1 MSKSLAAEWG
11 RYGMRVSLNKPP
23 PLKMFKLNNNINH
36 LQFNCLSPG
45 PFETE
50 GAFSRLDPTG
60 QFRSMLKDQIPVG
73 RMGDVE
79 EVANLALY
87 MTSDFSSWLNG
98 AVIQL
103 DGGKLP
109 FTAGDFNGLVKVD
122 DEQWNIM
129 EEIIRSSNK
138 KSKL

>member
-1 MSKSLAAEWG
+1 M
-11 RYGMRVSLNKPP
+11 
-23 PLKMFKLNNNINH
+23 
-36 LQFNCLSPG
+36 SPG

-60 QFRSMLKDQIPVG
+60 QFRSLMLDQMPVG
-73 RMGDVE
+73 RIGEVE

-98 AVIQL
+98 AIIQF

-109 FTAGDFNGLVKVD
+109 FMAGDFNGLVKVD
-122 DEQWNIM
+122 NDQWDMMEQ
-129 EEIIRSSNK
+129 IIRSSNAK
-138 KSKL
+138 SKSKL

>member
-1 MSKSLAAEWG
+1 M
-11 RYGMRVSLNKPP
+11 
-23 PLKMFKLNNNINH
+23 
-36 LQFNCLSPG
+36 SPG

-60 QFRSMLKDQIPVG
+60 QFRSLLKEQIPVG

-87 MTSDFSSWLNG
+87 MTSDFSNWMNG
-98 AVIQL
+98 TIIVL

-109 FTAGDFNGLVKVD
+109 FTAGDFNSLVNIE
-122 DEQWNIM
+122 DEQWSVM
-129 EEIIRSSNK
+129 EQLIRNSNEK
-138 KSKL
+138 TKSKL

>member
-1 MSKSLAAEWG
+1 M
-11 RYGMRVSLNKPP
+11 
-23 PLKMFKLNNNINH
+23 
-36 LQFNCLSPG
+36 
-45 PFETE
+45 
-50 GAFSRLDPTG
+50 
-60 QFRSMLKDQIPVG
+60 G

-109 FTAGDFNGLVKVD
+109 FMAGDFNGLVKID
-122 DEQWNIM
+122 KEQWDQM
-129 EEIIRSSNK
+129 EQIIRAGNA

>member
-1 MSKSLAAEWG
+1 M
-11 RYGMRVSLNKPP
+11 
-23 PLKMFKLNNNINH
+23 
-36 LQFNCLSPG
+36 
-45 PFETE
+45 
-50 GAFSRLDPTG
+50 DPTG
-60 QFRSMLKDQIPVG
+60 QFRSALKDQIPVG

-109 FTAGDFNGLVKVD
+109 FTAGDFNALAQVEE
-122 DEQWNIM
+122 EQWNMM
-129 EEIIRSSNK
+129 EKIIRNTNEKS

>member
-11 RYGMRVSLNKPP
+11 RYGMRVIYSNPFWFSKFIFINNL
-23 PLKMFKLNNNINH
+23 LKI
-36 LQFNCLSPG
+36 QFNCLSPG

-60 QFRSMLKDQIPVG
+60 AFRSLLKEQIPAG

-87 MTSDFSSWLNG
+87 MVSDYSSWLNG
-98 AVIQL
+98 TVIQL

-109 FTAGDFNGLVKVD
+109 FTAGDFNGMVKIEN
-122 DEQWNIM
+122 EQWDQI
-129 EEIIRSSNK
+129 EQIIRTSNT

>member
-1 MSKSLAAEWG
+1 M
-11 RYGMRVSLNKPP
+11 
-23 PLKMFKLNNNINH
+23 
-36 LQFNCLSPG
+36 
-45 PFETE
+45 
-50 GAFSRLDPTG
+50 
-60 QFRSMLKDQIPVG
+60 G

-109 FTAGDFNGLVKVD
+109 FTAGDFNGLVKID
-122 DEQWNIM
+122 NEQWDQI
-129 EEIIRSSNK
+129 EQIIRAGNA

>member
-1 MSKSLAAEWG
+1 M
-11 RYGMRVSLNKPP
+11 
-23 PLKMFKLNNNINH
+23 
-36 LQFNCLSPG
+36 QFNCLSPG

-98 AVIQL
+98 TVIQL

-122 DEQWNIM
+122 EEQWNMM
-129 EEIIRSSNK
+129 EQIIRSSNK

>member
-1 MSKSLAAEWG
+1 M
-11 RYGMRVSLNKPP
+11 Y
-23 PLKMFKLNNNINH
+23 

-60 QFRSMLKDQIPVG
+60 QFRSLLKEQIPVG

-87 MTSDFSSWLNG
+87 MVSDYSNWLNG
-98 AVIQL
+98 AVIHL

-109 FTAGDFNGLVKVD
+109 FTAGDFNGLVNIEK
-122 DEQWNIM
+122 EQWDQI
-129 EEIIRSSNK
+129 EQIIRGSNA

>member
-1 MSKSLAAEWG
+1 MYNSTAVLDACTHVTCLLALLHDLVKG
-11 RYGMRVSLNKPP
+11 SV
-23 PLKMFKLNNNINH
+23 
-36 LQFNCLSPG
+36 
-45 PFETE
+45 
-50 GAFSRLDPTG
+50 
-60 QFRSMLKDQIPVG
+60 LKDQIPLG

-79 EVANLALY
+79 EVANLALS

-122 DEQWNIM
+122 EEQWNIM
-129 EEIIRSSNK
+129 EQIIRSSNN